1 MTTGAITFIARR
13 RVEAGRL
20 HRVDHPRDRRSINLE
35 LTPLDHDK
43 LDTIHSEFGVMIEDS
58 TRSLSPGDLERFTDA
73 LSAVADEVFIR
84 LNDQASKAP
93 KPR

>member
-1 MTTGAITFIARR
+1 
-13 RVEAGRL
+13 
-20 HRVDHPRDRRSINLE
+20 
-35 LTPLDHDK
+35 
-43 LDTIHSEFGVMIEDS
+43 MIEDS